1 MKVFIDKIGKIYDGS
16 DAVSEFDRYKDL
28 SQQGIGKFAEKN
40 VYLLDESDNII
51 KSFGVTAFANGGA
64 IAGNT
69 DIVKDFILGK
79 KIDNSKAIESGFT
92 ALQSDEASVL
102 VYKNNDGQ
110 FPIITISKGSAVFHK
125 TNFSPDSYIDS
136 MAESFRYVCIRNA
149 MKFTID

>member
-16 DAVSEFDRYKDL
+16 EAVSEFDRYKDL

-40 VYLLDESDNII
+40 VYLLDESDNIV
-51 KSFGVTAFANGGA
+51 KSFGVTAFANGGEV
-64 IAGNT
+64 GENT

-92 ALQSDEASVL
+92 ALQSNGASVL

-110 FPIITISKGSAVFHK
+110 LPLITISKGSAFFHK
-125 TNFSPDSYIDS
+125 TNFSPDPYIDS
-136 MAESFRYVCIRNA
+136 MSESSRHICIRNA
-149 MKFTID
+149 MKFIIE